1 MQPTIPFS
9 FRDDQLCC
17 EGVSVAA
24 LAETYGTPLYVYSKN
39 GVLSAYQAID
49 RAFADIAHA
58 VCYALKANANPHL
71 LWLLAAA
78 GAGADVVSG
87 GELRLAEQAGFAA
100 KRTVFAG
107 VGKTNEEIKQ
117 AIDAGIAAL
126 NIESRQELEVTAAL
140 ATALGKRAPI
150 AIRINPDVDIEGHPY
165 LTTGRTINKF
175 GIPLDDA
182 RDCCLWAARQPS
194 LELVGVH
201 AHVGS
206 MIKKTLPFR
215 RNAEALANFVSELQ
229 RLGIDV
235 QHIDIGGGIGV
246 DYARVLAEQGAPLY
260 IDPEELAKEVVP
272 IIKATGC
279 ELFLEPGRAIVG
291 PHGILVTR
299 VVFTKESRGKRF
311 VVVDAAMNDLIR
323 PALYGA
329 HHEVLKLYRSD
340 GQASPA
346 DVVGPVCES
355 GDFFAKD
362 RLMPPVQR
370 GDFLAIMTAG
380 AYGYVLASTY
390 NQRMKPAEVLVDGT
404 SHQVIRERSW

>member
-9 FRDDQLCC
+9 FRHDLLYC
-17 EGVSVAA
+17 EGVSVAT

-39 GVLSAYQAID
+39 GMLGAYKAID
-49 RAFADIAHA
+49 GAFAGIAHT

-71 LWLLAAA
+71 LRLLAAA

-87 GELRLAEQAGFAA
+87 GELRLAEQTGFAA

-107 VGKTNEEIKQ
+107 VGKTDAEIKQ
-117 AIDAGIAAL
+117 AIELGIAAL

-140 ATALGKRAPI
+140 AAGLGKKAPI

-215 RNAEALANFVSELQ
+215 KNAEALANFVSEL
-229 RLGIDV
+229 RSVGIEL

-246 DYARVLAEQGAPLY
+246 DYTRVLAEHGAPLY
-260 IDPEELAKEVVP
+260 IDPEELAREVVP
-272 IIKATGC
+272 IVKGTGC

-291 PHGILVTR
+291 PNGILVTQ

-329 HHEVLKLYRSD
+329 HHEVLKVLRSD
-340 GQASPA
+340 GEPATA

-370 GDFLAIMTAG
+370 GDLLAIMTAG

-404 SHQVIRERSW
+404 SHQLIRERSW